1 MIGASG
7 EEKGSIMTID
17 IVKLSWSEGSN
28 IIVGQ
33 SHFIKT
39 VEDIG
44 EIMASSVP
52 GAKWGLAFNEA
63 SGVRLVRHEGSDT
76 KIVKEAIDCAKASG
90 AGHSFYLIIGPGAY
104 PINVLDR
111 IKACPEVCH
120 IFAATANPLSLIVAR
135 EGEGEGASAGIL
147 GVIDG
152 NSPLGVESEADKA
165 DRQAMLRRFG
175 YKFG

>member
-1 MIGASG
+1 
-7 EEKGSIMTID
+7 MTIET
-17 IVKLSWSEGSN
+17 VRLAWSEGCN

-39 VEDIG
+39 VEDIS

-63 SGVRLVRHEGSDT
+63 SPPRLIRTEGNDAAL
-76 KIVKEAIDCAKASG
+76 VADAVACAKAAAS
-90 AGHSFYLIIGPGAY
+90 GHSFFLVLGQGCF

-111 IKACPEVCH
+111 IKACPEVAT
-120 IFAATANPLSLIVAR
+120 IFAATGNPLELVVAR
-135 EGEGEGASAGIL
+135 DELGSGIL

-152 NSPLGVESEADKA
+152 GSPLGVEGEKEKGERRAL
-165 DRQAMLRRFG
+165 LRRFG

>member
-1 MIGASG
+1 
-7 EEKGSIMTID
+7 MTID
-17 IVKLSWSEGSN
+17 SVRLRWSEGCN

-39 VEDIG
+39 VEDLA

-63 SGVRLVRHEGSDT
+63 SGVCLVRTEGNDPAL
-76 KIVKEAIDCAKASG
+76 VKDAAACAQASG
-90 AGHSFYLIIGPGAY
+90 AGHSFYLVIGPGAY

-111 IKACPEVCH
+111 IKSCPEVCRV
-120 IFAATANPLSLIVAR
+120 FCATANPLELIVAR
-135 EGEGEGASAGIL
+135 TEQGAGIL
-147 GVIDG
+147 GVVDG
-152 NSPLGVESEADKA
+152 SSPKGIEGPADKA
-165 DRQAMLRRFG
+165 DRLGLLRKFG

>member
-1 MIGASG
+1 
-7 EEKGSIMTID
+7 MTIET
-17 IVKLSWSEGSN
+17 VRLAWSEGCN

-39 VEDIG
+39 VEDIS

-63 SGVRLVRHEGSDT
+63 SPPRLIRTEGND
-76 KIVKEAIDCAKASG
+76 AILVADAVGCAKAAAS
-90 AGHSFYLIIGPGAY
+90 GHSFFLVLGQGCF

-111 IKACPEVCH
+111 IKACPEVAT
-120 IFAATANPLSLIVAR
+120 IFAATGNPLELVVAR
-135 EGEGEGASAGIL
+135 DELGSGIL

-152 NSPLGVESEADKA
+152 GSPLGVEGEKEKGERRAL
-165 DRQAMLRRFG
+165 LRRFG